1 MAGEEEDAEGHG
13 LSGAV
18 TWPESAYVCVCV
30 SCISSPLCVCVS
42 ERIFLIFADEAGAS
56 KCLLVCVNLFVCVHE
71 EIERVC
77 GR

>member
-30 SCISSPLCVCVS
+30 LHLFPFVCVS